1 MFNKVLYIIQ
11 RKINGKYQN
20 IDFML
25 RDYKIDYKGIYFM
38 CFFVILVIK
47 LVYLIDIE
55 FRKIIEISKLYF
67 K

>member
-47 LVYLIDIE
+47 LV
-55 FRKIIEISKLYF
+55 
-67 K
+67 